1 MMCRRADKLIF
12 WAMVAVVAIISGVNS

>member
-1 MMCRRADKLIF
+1 MCRRADKLIF